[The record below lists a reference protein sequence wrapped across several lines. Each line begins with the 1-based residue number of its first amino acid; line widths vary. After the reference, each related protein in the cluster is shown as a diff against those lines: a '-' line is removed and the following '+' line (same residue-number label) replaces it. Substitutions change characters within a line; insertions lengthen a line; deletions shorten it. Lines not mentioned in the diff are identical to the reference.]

1 MGDMRRMMAI
11 SVLALVSASGCGP
24 ILHSEMLGESI
35 RVFSSKMKP
44 AEKVWIAGPGDSACD
59 SGCWQGNCKSDK
71 GALGSVGGLFSA
83 KPANSPSPHDGLA
96 YQIFSNYLVQRK
108 KAKVVETHRHNYSTE
123 LQADTHR
130 KIEFVHDNAKVAT
143 TSCEDLC
150 LLDEAKKRKADK
162 VLAYSILEM
171 KNNEMTI
178 HMRYSDVPT
187 GLVEA
192 SQTLKVVDL
201 QAQDASFGT
210 SAPMSGG
217 RGRSSRSTASE
228 PAD

>member
-1 MGDMRRMMAI
+1 MMLLGVVA
-11 SVLALVSASGCGP
+11 LAGLSSGCGP

-35 RVFSSKMKP
+35 RVFSSRMKP
-44 AEKVWIAGPGDSACD
+44 TEKVWIAGPNDSACD
-59 SGCWQGNCKSDK
+59 SGCFNGSCGGKADK
-71 GALGSVGGLFSA
+71 GALGAVGGLFSA
-83 KPANSPSPHDGLA
+83 KPANAPSPHDGLA

-108 KAKVVETHRHNYSTE
+108 KAKVVETHRHNYATE
-123 LQADTHR
+123 LQAETHK
-130 KIEFVHDNAKVAT
+130 KIEVVHDNSKVAT

-162 VLAYSILEM
+162 ILAYSILEM
-171 KNNEMTI
+171 KANEMTI
-178 HMRYSDVPT
+178 HFRYSDVLS

-192 SQTLKVVDL
+192 SQTIKVIDL

-210 SAPMSGG
+210 SSPQGGG
-217 RGRSSRSTASE
+217 RRSSRPAAE